1 MFDLNKLTRYIEFDD
16 FLLQIEQHSKSHVIV
31 RSADE
36 QSYVELTK
44 DNYIKYPDKFAYSFF
59 TLLSVDTFIDSLNKQ
74 ILSDFIYHI
83 YKKIDMNEFAFG
95 YLLRYFSFNAINEY
109 LFKKYEFTD
118 LNVFLYALACKK
130 QYPEMIFTTLL
141 DNNMMT
147 DSELKTFLL
156 LITQHQKLSVKFI
169 EKYFNYFLNDLD
181 ILTNLK
187 RCQPNFFN
195 LKPYTYNK
203 CNVQLNVLT
212 TNKLKRN

>member
-16 FLLQIEQHSKSHVIV
+16 FLLQIEQYYKTHAIPCG
-31 RSADE
+31 ANE
-36 QSYVELTK
+36 QSHVELTK
-44 DNYIKYPDKFAYSFF
+44 DNYIKYPDKFGYSFF
-59 TLLSVDTFIDSLNKQ
+59 TFLNVNEFIDSLNKQ
-74 ILSDFIYHI
+74 ILSEFIYHI
-83 YKKIDMNEFAFG
+83 YKKIDMNVFAFG
-95 YLLRYFSFNAINEY
+95 YLLRYFSFNAIDEY

-130 QYPEMIFTTLL
+130 QYPETIFTTLL

-169 EKYFNYFLNDLD
+169 EKYVNYFLNDLD

-195 LKPYTYNK
+195 LKPYSYNK

-212 TNKLKRN
+212 TKKIKRN